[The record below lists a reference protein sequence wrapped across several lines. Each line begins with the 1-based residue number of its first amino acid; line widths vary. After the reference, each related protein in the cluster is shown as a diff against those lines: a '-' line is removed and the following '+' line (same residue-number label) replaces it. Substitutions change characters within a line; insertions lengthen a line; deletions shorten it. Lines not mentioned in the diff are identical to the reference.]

1 MDKIL
6 IAGGTGFVGK
16 HLITF
21 LGEKGYT
28 IHVLTR
34 NPKPN
39 SSKNIQFFKWD
50 MNRGFI
56 DEKAFEGVTVIINLT
71 CANIGEKRWT
81 AERKK
86 EIIDSRIKSIELL
99 YDYVS
104 QNKFNSL

>member
-50 MNRGFI
+50 MDRGFI
-56 DEKAFEGVTVIINLT
+56 DEKVFEGVTVTSILPVPILAKSDGQHN
-71 CANIGEKRWT
+71 A
-81 AERKK
+81 KK
-86 EIIDSRIKSIELL
+86 KS
-99 YDYVS
+99 
-104 QNKFNSL
+104 